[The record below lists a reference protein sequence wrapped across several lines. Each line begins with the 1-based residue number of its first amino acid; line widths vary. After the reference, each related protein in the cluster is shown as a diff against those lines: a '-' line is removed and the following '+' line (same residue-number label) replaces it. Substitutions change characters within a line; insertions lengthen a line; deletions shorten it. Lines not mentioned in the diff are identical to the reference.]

1 MQHNLGD
8 LRLCSMKKFLLL
20 IVFGLLSI
28 IGKADHIIGS
38 DITYTCVKDSIFKVI
53 VNFYRDCNGC
63 YVLGQSPRC
72 GTNEDCNSS
81 QTAPTSLKVTSP
93 GSCTIPNLTMTRT
106 GIKDITPVCS
116 SEKSRCAQPCGGSY
130 PYGIEKHTFEGT
142 LDLRT
147 AMKAGCCNF
156 KVSVDLYVRSAIITT
171 GQQQQSFS
179 TFIEMDAC
187 RATCNNSPQ
196 LTNDPVAIACCN
208 QPFRFNNGATDIL
221 DGDSISYELAPAYQI
236 GGNAT
241 SYNSGLSATYPV
253 PVYCNFGVPAP
264 CTAIPQAKP
273 PVGFFLDPING
284 DIVFTPAGSCPWVG
298 VIVVQMN
305 EWRKD
310 SNGVYQ
316 KIGVTRRDMQVI
328 AKNCGAN
335 NPPTLDSNFQLTVC
349 ANSTICETY
358 YTNDIRVVPPPPAI
372 APPPD
377 TVTLSWNKGIPGAT
391 FKIVDTSARL
401 QRAQFCWTPTDD
413 RVSNL
418 PYTFTITAK
427 DNNCPDNGR
436 SVRGVSVTVKP
447 RPFADRFYQILPC
460 GKLVIHAEDDHAYA
474 DSAKADKKYYDKRT
488 HPNAPSISY
497 IWTGFD
503 STRMGAPLFSSGSQT
518 DTIKFEDGGKK
529 LIELLM
535 ISKNG
540 CTVLYIDTVIIPPV
554 LKVRLALNDTF
565 VCENDSIFFN
575 PMVLNGYPSFNY
587 QWGVPHVVSN
597 KDSFPYFSISPTT
610 DTSVSLSVFDSEGC
624 SSHDT
629 VFIHFQKLS
638 IPYIGPD
645 ERICTYDTFQIVV
658 PYDSM
663 LTYRWND
670 GPIGVDT
677 TLTVNVAGQYWLHTI
692 DSLGCFGRDTF
703 ELFVNDTVIAY
714 AGPDATICR
723 KETHTLEGGIEQDL
737 SKTHVWNWYDL
748 TTNTLVFNDKVNDVS
763 PSDSTYY
770 RLHLMITDGGQMCE
784 DDDTMFLRVNQ
795 LPDLSTVR
803 DPSPKCFDDGQF
815 DLGAEYPIGANFKWS
830 EKANSNVWYTM
841 QDSRRDTMVRK
852 GFATPNWFYTQ
863 RFFDAD
869 KNQGYV
875 PDPNFD
881 KVLIHVKHNPTGC
894 EDSVVFNSRINPN
907 PTVVLQDVTRCQDG
921 GSFRVNQFLLRA
933 PQNPDAGIYTWEIDS
948 APTGLTQ
955 FELGQI
961 LEDKNPSPFFSDYVF
976 NPMIPGTN
984 TKDPPNPKRLGTYK
998 LMFCYEDGATNCRT
1012 CDSVYVT
1019 VEELPKIEFTPFDKF
1034 CYSDDTINLDDYVNL
1049 PQGRWELIN
1058 FNGNLPPSPAYNYAV
1073 GRMLDST
1080 QINVLDVT
1088 TDDFNPEGQGGTYFW
1103 RYVNVTTG
1111 CPVKDS
1117 VEMIVSARPQLA
1129 VIDLDTICIDA
1140 GLVDLAALVTTPN
1153 AGIFNAGG
1161 PLTGWSGNGVTG
1173 STFDPAAVVTANV
1186 TDPLYGPFVQTVVYQ
1201 HPNTLCVNNDSV
1213 DVMIQVAPVINI
1225 TTPLPA
1231 EACEGLDF
1239 NLTAT
1244 AERAGAGIS
1253 WTTAGD
1259 GTFDDNA
1266 SLTPVYTPGT
1276 ADDLAYGTTLTI
1288 TSNQPD
1294 YLRHCPAATADINL
1308 NIHAYPDFDFGDFD
1322 SGCTPVTANF
1332 SVDPLRRPTNY
1343 PVTYL
1348 WDFGNGQTSTD
1359 SAPQNIIFTGEGTY
1373 NVSVTVTN
1381 TAGACAT
1388 TKEDTFIRV
1397 FPIPVASF
1405 TSNPD
1410 YYTTVA
1416 LPRFQFTNTSSISNG
1431 SIDSFLWDFDD
1442 LGARYTAPDDISNL
1456 ENPSFAYADDT
1467 MQYNIRFTVV
1477 SDKGCVDDTV
1487 KNIKIGPDITVFIP
1501 TAFSPDGAGPN
1512 SNNNLLVVAQ
1522 GYIDYNLKIFNRWGE
1537 KLFESKHPVD
1547 EQWDGTYQGEP
1558 VQQGVYVY
1566 YAEVIAFDGELYKY
1580 SGTVTLLR

>member
-1 MQHNLGD
+1 
-8 LRLCSMKKFLLL
+8 MKK
-20 IVFGLLSI
+20 
-28 IGKADHIIGS
+28 
-38 DITYTCVKDSIFKVI
+38 ITFSIFKLVFAFSLLAFMPTEGNSTHLMGSDFTYKCEGAGKFKLI
-53 VNFYRDCNGC
+53 LKIYRDCRGVGLGGSANVRIEAPGCGTQTVSAPRIAINDVTPKCVTASGPCSPQNTYGSGKGIEEHTYEVIVDFTKAPYNTWAANGC
-63 YVLGQSPRC
+63 CKVYFSWQS
-72 GTNEDCNSS
+72 
-81 QTAPTSLKVTSP
+81 
-93 GSCTIPNLTMTRT
+93 
-106 GIKDITPVCS
+106 
-116 SEKSRCAQPCGGSY
+116 
-130 PYGIEKHTFEGT
+130 
-142 LDLRT
+142 
-147 AMKAGCCNF
+147 CCRNG
-156 KVSVDLYVRSAIITT
+156 AITT
-171 GQQQQSFS
+171 GVGGGFYSYAMLDICNMKAS
-179 TFIEMDAC
+179 KDTL
-187 RATCNNSPQ
+187 CNNSPT
-196 LTNDPVAIACCN
+196 LTNPPIAFACCN
-208 QPFRFNNGATDIL
+208 QPFTYNNGASDNK
-221 DGDSISYELAPAYQI
+221 DYDSLSYEMVAALGNSRTNTLPPSAPL
-236 GGNAT
+236 T
-241 SYNSGLSATYPV
+241 VKSPMT
-253 PVYCNFGVPAP
+253 VYCGFGNTPP
-264 CTAIPQAKP
+264 CTPIPQAKP
-273 PVGFFLDPING
+273 PIGFFLDPETG
-284 DIVFTPAGSCPWVG
+284 DMIFTPTDCSEVG
-298 VIVVQMN
+298 VVAIQVN

-310 SNGVYQ
+310 TSGVY
-316 KIGVTRRDMQVI
+316 KLVGITRRDIQVWVE
-328 AKNCGAN
+328 NCDKN
-335 NPPTLDSNFQLTVC
+335 NPPVLLGPYAYSVC
-349 ANSTICETY
+349 EGDKLCF
-358 YTNDIRVVPPPPAI
+358 DIRSKDDPVVVPPPGVSQT
-372 APPPD
+372 PD
-377 TVTLSWNKGIPGAT
+377 TTQLSWNKGIPGAT
-391 FKIVDTSARL
+391 FKIKDPKVRE
-401 QRAQFCWTPTDD
+401 RVGQFCWEPQIGQA
-413 RVSNL
+413 SSL
-418 PYTFTITAK
+418 PYTFTVTAK
-427 DNNCPDNGR
+427 DQACPR
-436 SVRGVSVTVKP
+436 PAVSIRGYSVTVKK
-447 RPFADRFYQILPC
+447 RALGERVYDTFPC
-460 GKLVIHAEDDHAYA
+460 GKLVFECFPEDGFQGVP
-474 DSAKADKKYYDKRT
+474 KYLWALKDLTQTQIFYT
-488 HPNAPSISY
+488 
-497 IWTGFD
+497 
-503 STRMGAPLFSSGSQT
+503 SGSKKDSFRFRRGGT
-518 DTIKFEDGGKK
+518 YIAELVLNNSASCPTVYLDTIEIPKF
-529 LIELLM
+529 IE
-535 ISKNG
+535 
-540 CTVLYIDTVIIPPV
+540 VE
-554 LKVRLALNDTF
+554 LAVGDTF
-565 VCENDSIFFN
+565 VCENDSMTLIPKIGYANRPITYDWRYSSTGVQISTDSTITIF
-575 PMVLNGYPSFNY
+575 PT
-587 QWGVPHVVSN
+587 QDTTVSI
-597 KDSFPYFSISPTT
+597 FVT
-610 DTSVSLSVFDSEGC
+610 DADQCTNT
-624 SSHDT
+624 DT
-629 VFIHFQKLS
+629 VFIHWQKLS
-638 IPYIGPD
+638 RPWLGQD

-663 LTYRWND
+663 LAYRWND

-703 ELFVNDTVIAY
+703 ELFVNDTVVAY

-1129 VIDLDTICIDA
+1129 VTDLDTICIDA

-1501 TAFSPDGAGPN
+1501 SAFSPDGAGPDR
-1512 SNNNLLVVAQ
+1512 NNKLFVSAQ

-1558 VQQGVYVY
+1558 AQQDVYMYV
-1566 YAEVIAFDGELYKY
+1566 ATVIAFDGKEYEY
-1580 SGTVTLLR
+1580 SGTVTLIR